1 MDRHLRVMGVILIV
15 YGVWC
20 LLHSDWL
27 FFLMFTALG
36 ASFLI
41 GFDGARELQGLR
53 KALLLVV
60 LVVIVVSL
68 ITLL

>member
-1 MDRHLRVMGVILIV
+1 
-15 YGVWC
+15 
-20 LLHSDWL
+20 
-27 FFLMFTALG
+27 MFTALG